1 MSSARVVKA
10 ALVVLGLAAT
20 ALLAGCAKSPD
31 FFLPESP
38 QGRSIASLGYVIFI
52 ILSVVLLA
60 VWGILIAIL
69 IKDRHR
75 PESQVKQTHGN
86 IKIEIIWTAIPAV
99 IVTVL
104 FILTYQTMN
113 ALSLPSGSPSMN
125 VVGHQWW
132 WELDY
137 GPGAFRTANEMHV
150 PLDHE
155 VLAMV
160 TSVDVIHSFWVPQ
173 LDGKVDMIPG
183 RYNKTSFVPTKVGT
197 YLGECSEY
205 CGHQHGRMRFLVFVE
220 PVDRFTAWY
229 KNQVLPARKPSGAQ
243 ATAGLQYLKTSPCA
257 GCHTIRGEGLN
268 AKVGPDLT
276 HLASRTTIAAVTLKN
291 TPENLK
297 RWIRAPQQVKPG
309 NKMPTIPLSPKQL
322 DQVVA
327 YLDQLK

>member
-1 MSSARVVKA
+1 VSPVRIVKA
-10 ALVVLGLAAT
+10 ALVVLAVTLT
-20 ALLAGCAKSPD
+20 ALTAGCAKSPN

-38 QGRSIASLGYVIFI
+38 QGRDIATLGWEIFI
-52 ILSVVLLA
+52 ILSVVLLS

-69 IKDRHR
+69 IKDRKR

-86 IKIEIIWTAIPAV
+86 LKIEIIWTAIPAV
-99 IVTVL
+99 IVAVL
-104 FILTYQTMN
+104 FVLTLQAMN
-113 ALSLPSGSPSMN
+113 ALSLPSGTPN
-125 VVGHQWW
+125 LTVVSHQWW

-137 GPGAFRTANEMHV
+137 GPGAFRSANEMHV
-150 PLDHE
+150 PLDRE
-155 VLAMV
+155 TYATV

-173 LDGKVDMIPG
+173 LDGKIDMIPG

-197 YLGECSEY
+197 YLGECSEF

-220 PVDRFTAWY
+220 PIAKFTAWY
-229 KNQVLPARKPSGAQ
+229 KNQTLPSRRPSGAQ
-243 ATAGLQYLKTSPCA
+243 ATAGLQYMKTSACA
-257 GCHTIRGEGLN
+257 GCHAIRGAGLN
-268 AKVGPDLT
+268 AKVAPDLT

-297 RWIRAPQQVKPG
+297 RWIRDPQKVKPG
-309 NKMPTIPLSPKQL
+309 NKMPTVPLTAKQL